1 MIASGSHDTTVRL
14 WDTNTFQPLHIL
26 KHAPKS
32 SIELIEFSLNG
43 RWLLTGCA
51 PSSYYI
57 WDVASGTGRQLRI
70 PSRSVVDVEQSR
82 MVPIAAAFNLSS
94 TCSAIAPPK
103 GMVNML
109 EARGGEWGHGIPE
122 CGAGDSQLGKLGW
135 QTSQNSYSPDENLV
149 LIMPSSTCPII
160 EPPEGMV
167 NVLETQGGGWGHVLP
182 GSSGVGRLGKL
193 GWQTSQFSFSP
204 DANLVLTVP
213 SRGTI
218 PTKTAKVWDA
228 HTGIELFSLE
238 GHKKEVS
245 AACFSPCGKYVA
257 SVSPDQ
263 TVRLWKTKDGSCVA
277 TISEDNTWVEHFLF
291 SPDGKILVSGDC
303 DGSVIIRRMCDI
315 LPMDELEV
323 DP

>member
-1 MIASGSHDTTVRL
+1 MGKIL
-14 WDTNTFQPLHIL
+14 ETN
-26 KHAPKS
+26 
-32 SIELIEFSLNG
+32 
-43 RWLLTGCA
+43 
-51 PSSYYI
+51 
-57 WDVASGTGRQLRI
+57 
-70 PSRSVVDVEQSR
+70 
-82 MVPIAAAFNLSS
+82 
-94 TCSAIAPPK
+94 
-103 GMVNML
+103 
-109 EARGGEWGHGIPE
+109 GGEWDDSDIPG
-122 CGAGDSQLGKLGW
+122 C
-135 QTSQNSYSPDENLV
+135 
-149 LIMPSSTCPII
+149 
-160 EPPEGMV
+160 
-167 NVLETQGGGWGHVLP
+167 
-182 GSSGVGRLGKL
+182 GVGQLGKL

-218 PTKTAKVWDA
+218 PTQKAKVWDA

-263 TVRLWKTKDGSCVA
+263 TVRLWKTKGGSCVA
-277 TISEDNTWVEHFLF
+277 TISEDNIWVEHFLF